1 MGCRV
6 ALRIV
11 SACLI
16 PLWSTLAFAQSPPP
30 EYQVK
35 AEFIERFTRF
45 VTWPGSVFADA
56 AAPFVMCF
64 AGRDEFGSY
73 FSDLAQTGTV
83 QGRRIVVRH
92 LDDDKTAAG
101 CHLLFISGSERSR
114 LRPLLDFTSGK
125 PILTIGDTQGFAE
138 AGVLINLFLENG
150 KYVRFEINVPAV
162 DRSGLIVSS
171 RLMKLAHRVPGE
183 GEK

>member
-1 MGCRV
+1 M
-6 ALRIV
+6 V

-16 PLWSTLAFAQSPPP
+16 PLWSVLAAAQSPPP

-45 VTWPGSVFADA
+45 VTWPGSVFADPG
-56 AAPFVMCF
+56 APFVMCF
-64 AGRDEFGSY
+64 TGRDDFGSY
-73 FSDLAQTGTV
+73 FSDLAEKGTV

-114 LRPLLDFTSGK
+114 LRPLLDRTSGK
-125 PILTIGDTQGFAE
+125 PILTIGDTQGYAE

-150 KYVRFEINVPAV
+150 KYVRFQINAPAV
-162 DRSGLIVSS
+162 DRSGLVVSS
-171 RLMKLAHRVPGE
+171 KLMKLAHGAAGE
-183 GEK
+183 SEK

>member
-1 MGCRV
+1 MAFRV
-6 ALRIV
+6 AL
-11 SACLI
+11 
-16 PLWSTLAFAQSPPP
+16 LWSVLASAQPPAP

-45 VTWPGSVFADA
+45 VTWPDRVFGDA
-56 AAPFVMCF
+56 SAPFVMCF
-64 AGRDEFGSY
+64 VGRDDFGSY
-73 FSDLAQTGTV
+73 FSDLAERGTV

-92 LDDDKTAAG
+92 LDDEKTAAG
-101 CHLLFISGSERSR
+101 CHLLFIGGGDRSR
-114 LRPLLDFTSGK
+114 LKPLLDRTTGK
-125 PILTIGDTQGFAE
+125 PILTIGDTQGYAE

-162 DRSGLIVSS
+162 DRSGLVVSS
-171 RLMKLAHRVPGE
+171 KLLKLAHRIPGE